1 MKIEQEVVMNRKK
14 KQSRSGFTLVELLVV
29 IVILMVIGTISMQT
43 FRKEPDK
50 ARVQAARTSFSQ
62 LETALERYKLDNGS
76 YPDEEIGLAALV
88 SAPEDDDGS
97 WGGPYMKKQSSLQDP
112 WGNEYVYASPASDGT
127 EYEIICLGADGEEG
141 GEGFNADLSSL
152 DG

>member
-1 MKIEQEVVMNRKK
+1 MNQKKRKQRK
-14 KQSRSGFTLVELLVV
+14 SGFTLVELLVV

-62 LETALERYKLDNGS
+62 LETALERYKLDMGR
-76 YPDEEIGLAALV
+76 YPAEEDGLAALV
-88 SAPEDDDGS
+88 STPDEDDGS
-97 WGGPYMKKQSSLQDP
+97 WGGPYMRKSKDIRDP
-112 WGNEYVYASPASDGT
+112 WGNDYVLKVPASDGGD
-127 EYEIICLGADGEEG
+127 YELVCLGADGVEG

-152 DG
+152 DE